1 MKEYYDRR
9 APTYDDW
16 YLGRGRYAARDA
28 AAWEQA
34 LSARIADRDGTRAVA
49 QDYALECR
57 RRYSRER
64 MGRELCDV
72 LGLER
77 TPG

>member
-1 MKEYYDRR
+1 MGVVVDKFES
-9 APTYDDW
+9 
-16 YLGRGRYAARDA
+16 
-28 AAWEQA
+28 A
-34 LSARIADRDGTRAVA
+34 LSALMEKYGFDCAVIADRDGTRAVA
-49 QDYALECR
+49 QAYALECR